1 LTASAFRRSR
11 TAMLALALSM
21 ATAGA
26 LLALSPQAMAQAHSA
41 ACTSSVTAHPKRG
54 AHACTRAAGT
64 SSSRKSKT
72 HARSKAKG
80 HHSKHAKKHKRKA
93 KAKAKAKK
101 HATSAAKSPTP
112 AVCEDGSAPV
122 NDGGGVFTCADE
134 SEPMC
139 SNGSTP
145 VLSSNRASLVCGVN
159 ASGSGSTEATCEDGS
174 APVRASDGSFF
185 CDDESQPVCEDGS
198 TPVVS
203 SSGLTLVCAGESSD
217 SGANEVGCEGGSLAV
232 QASDGSYSC
241 VGSSEPE
248 CEGTSV
254 PTLSSERWTPL
265 CDVTEGDES

>member
-1 LTASAFRRSR
+1 
-11 TAMLALALSM
+11 MLALALSM

-93 KAKAKAKK
+93 KTKAKK

-248 CEGTSV
+248 CESTSV